1 MRGVLLI
8 IICVFLVQ
16 WIGQIELLAKEK
28 NPSVTRY
35 MNAVGKHKK
44 KNRKAIPNYTHT
56 KPAEGAHSTTLHV
69 AKQYD
74 VITRQ
79 SLKSRYAKKSKGKL
93 LVSYPKPTGPHIVPG
108 Q

>member
-1 MRGVLLI
+1 MRGLLRFI
-8 IICVFLVQ
+8 ACVFLFAA
-16 WIGQIELLAKEK
+16 IGQNKLAAKEK

-35 MNAVGKHKK
+35 MNAVSKQKK

-69 AKQYD
+69 AKKYD

-79 SLKSRYAKKSKGKL
+79 SLKSRYAKKTKGKL
-93 LVSYPKPTGPHIVPG
+93 LVSYPKPAGPHTIPG